1 LENLLKNENSP
12 YLKQHENNPV
22 HWYPWGTKALDKAKE
37 LKKPIFLSVGYAS
50 CHWCHVMA
58 HESFENKNTAAVMNE
73 KFVNIK
79 VDREERPD
87 LDNVF
92 QKSLAILTGTPG
104 GWPLS
109 MFLDENGVPFSGG
122 TYFPPKEMHGRPSF
136 VNILKQVSDFY
147 AKNNDK
153 IIQQA
158 SQIKDVFQKD
168 QKKSSVIGQNL
179 NPHLEAML
187 NYIDFEWGGFQGSP
201 KFPQFYVFESFLHF
215 YKKNKNKKFYDAV
228 KILLNN
234 VCSRGLYDH
243 LLGGIARYSTDDRW
257 IAPHFEKML
266 YDNILF
272 INLLGQFYLQEP
284 NEYYKEKLIQT
295 VEFVNNSFKNKENL
309 LGSAYDAD
317 SEGVEGKHYVWDDKE
332 LRSVLEK
339 DYNLFAKYYDISENG
354 NWEGKNILIEKSIK
368 PTKEENEKLKKIK
381 NKLLGI
387 REKRPKPFFD
397 DKTQI
402 DLNAYWISTLIF
414 VAEVFNKEEW
424 KKLSLSN
431 YNLIKNLT
439 KDEIYHC
446 YKDKDGVKVFL
457 DDYAYLAQLMIN
469 FYETTGEINYLDDAK
484 KIVQQTWDLFYD
496 KENKILQKNPIKQND
511 LFVPPLD
518 INDSNIPNG
527 NSVFLL
533 NCKKLEAITNDT
545 KWQGMAKEL
554 TRSFHSFLNLKST
567 QMASYIK
574 NLDMCEELTTFTF
587 FGDIKKIKELQQ
599 FVKKNYLKS
608 STLIYKE
615 GPKENY
621 LIVCKN
627 QTCSNKIKSI
637 DELKSITLD
646 LVVSDSKG
654 DKKLSGHA
662 IIKLKNS

>member
-22 HWYPWGTKALDKAKE
+22 HWYPWGAKALEKAKE

-58 HESFENKNTAAVMNE
+58 HESFEDKNTAAVMNE
-73 KFVNIK
+73 KFINIK

-92 QKSLAILTGTPG
+92 QKSLAILAGTPG

-136 VNILKQVSDFY
+136 ANILNQVSDFY
-147 AKNNDK
+147 AKNKDK

-284 NEYYKEKLIQT
+284 NDYYKEKLIQT

-317 SEGVEGKHYVWDDKE
+317 SEGVEGKYYVWDDKE
-332 LRSVLEK
+332 LRRVLEK

-402 DLNAYWISTLIF
+402 DLNAYWISTLMF

-424 KKLSLSN
+424 KKLSLLN

-554 TRSFHSFLNLKST
+554 IQSFHSFLNLKST
-567 QMASYIK
+567 QMTSYIK

-587 FGDIKKIKELQQ
+587 FGDVKTIKELQQ
-599 FVKKNYLKS
+599 FVKKNYLKY

-615 GPKENY
+615 DPKENY
-621 LIVCKN
+621 LVVCKN

-637 DELKSITLD
+637 EELKS
-646 LVVSDSKG
+646 VVKNY
-654 DKKLSGHA
+654 A
-662 IIKLKNS
+662 I

>member
-1 LENLLKNENSP
+1 MENLLKKERSP

-22 HWYPWGTKALDKAKE
+22 HWYPWGRKALDKAKE

-58 HESFENKNTAAVMNE
+58 HESFEDKNTAAVMNE
-73 KFVNIK
+73 KFINIK

-122 TYFPPKEMHGRPSF
+122 TYFPPQEMYGRPSF

-147 AKNNDK
+147 TKNKDK

-158 SQIKDVFQKD
+158 SQIKDVFQKN

-187 NYIDFEWGGFQGSP
+187 NYIDFEWGGFKGSP

-272 INLLGQFYLQEP
+272 VNLLGQFYLQEP

-309 LGSAYDAD
+309 LGSAFDAD
-317 SEGVEGKHYVWDDKE
+317 SEGIEGKYYVWDDKE
-332 LRSVLEK
+332 LRSALEK
-339 DYNLFAKYYDISENG
+339 DYNLFAKYFDISENG

-381 NKLLGI
+381 NKLLSI

-402 DLNAYWISTLIF
+402 DLNTYWISTLIF

-431 YNLIKNLT
+431 YNLIKDLT
-439 KDEIYHC
+439 KNEIYHC

-457 DDYAYLAQLMIN
+457 DDYTYLAQLMIN
-469 FYETTGEINYLDDAK
+469 FYEITGEINYLNDAK

-533 NCKKLEAITNDT
+533 NCKKLEAITGDT
-545 KWQGMAKEL
+545 KWQGMSKEL
-554 TRSFHSFLNLKST
+554 TQSFHSFLNLKST

-615 GPKENY
+615 DSKENY
-621 LIVCKN
+621 LVVCKK

-637 DELKSITLD
+637 EELKSI
-646 LVVSDSKG
+646 VKNY
-654 DKKLSGHA
+654 A
-662 IIKLKNS
+662 I

>member
-1 LENLLKNENSP
+1 
-12 YLKQHENNPV
+12 
-22 HWYPWGTKALDKAKE
+22 
-37 LKKPIFLSVGYAS
+37 
-50 CHWCHVMA
+50 M
-58 HESFENKNTAAVMNE
+58 
-73 KFVNIK
+73 
-79 VDREERPD
+79 
-87 LDNVF
+87 
-92 QKSLAILTGTPG
+92 
-104 GWPLS
+104 
-109 MFLDENGVPFSGG
+109 
-122 TYFPPKEMHGRPSF
+122 
-136 VNILKQVSDFY
+136 
-147 AKNNDK
+147 
-153 IIQQA
+153 
-158 SQIKDVFQKD
+158 
-168 QKKSSVIGQNL
+168 
-179 NPHLEAML
+179 
-187 NYIDFEWGGFQGSP
+187 
-201 KFPQFYVFESFLHF
+201 
-215 YKKNKNKKFYDAV
+215 
-228 KILLNN
+228 
-234 VCSRGLYDH
+234 
-243 LLGGIARYSTDDRW
+243 LGGIARYSTDDRW

-469 FYETTGEINYLDDAK
+469 L
-484 KIVQQTWDLFYD
+484 
-496 KENKILQKNPIKQND
+496 
-511 LFVPPLD
+511 
-518 INDSNIPNG
+518 
-527 NSVFLL
+527 
-533 NCKKLEAITNDT
+533 
-545 KWQGMAKEL
+545 
-554 TRSFHSFLNLKST
+554 
-567 QMASYIK
+567 
-574 NLDMCEELTTFTF
+574 
-587 FGDIKKIKELQQ
+587 
-599 FVKKNYLKS
+599 
-608 STLIYKE
+608 
-615 GPKENY
+615 
-621 LIVCKN
+621 
-627 QTCSNKIKSI
+627 
-637 DELKSITLD
+637 
-646 LVVSDSKG
+646 
-654 DKKLSGHA
+654 
-662 IIKLKNS
+662 

>member
-1 LENLLKNENSP
+1 MENLLKNEKSP

-22 HWYPWGTKALDKAKE
+22 HWYPWGTKALEKAKE

-58 HESFENKNTAAVMNE
+58 HESFEDKNTAAVMNE
-73 KFVNIK
+73 KFINIK

-122 TYFPPKEMHGRPSF
+122 TYFPPKEMYGRPSF

-147 AKNNDK
+147 GKNKDK
-153 IIQQA
+153 VIQQA

-554 TRSFHSFLNLKST
+554 IQSFHSFLNLKST
-567 QMASYIK
+567 QMVSYIK

-615 GPKENY
+615 DPKENY
-621 LIVCKN
+621 LVVCKN

-637 DELKSITLD
+637 EELKS
-646 LVVSDSKG
+646 VVKNY
-654 DKKLSGHA
+654 A
-662 IIKLKNS
+662 I

>member
-58 HESFENKNTAAVMNE
+58 HESFEDKNTATVMNE
-73 KFVNIK
+73 KFINIK

-122 TYFPPKEMHGRPSF
+122 TYFPPKEMYGRPSF

-147 AKNNDK
+147 AKNKDK

-158 SQIKDVFQKD
+158 SQIKSVFQKD
-168 QKKSSVIGQNL
+168 QKKSSVISQNL

-201 KFPQFYVFESFLHF
+201 KFPQFYIFESFLHF

-381 NKLLGI
+381 NKLLSI

-424 KKLSLSN
+424 KKLSLLN

-545 KWQGMAKEL
+545 KWKGMVKEL

-615 GPKENY
+615 DSKENY
-621 LIVCKN
+621 LVVCKN

-637 DELKSITLD
+637 EELKS
-646 LVVSDSKG
+646 VVKNY
-654 DKKLSGHA
+654 A
-662 IIKLKNS
+662 I

>member
-1 LENLLKNENSP
+1 MENLLKNENSP

-58 HESFENKNTAAVMNE
+58 HESFEDKNTAAVMNE
-73 KFVNIK
+73 KFINIK

-122 TYFPPKEMHGRPSF
+122 TYFPPKEMYGRPSF

-147 AKNNDK
+147 AKNKDK
-153 IIQQA
+153 VIQQA

-368 PTKEENEKLKKIK
+368 PTKEENEKLKKIRS
-381 NKLLGI
+381 KLLGI

-554 TRSFHSFLNLKST
+554 IQSFHSFLNLKST
-567 QMASYIK
+567 QMVSYIK

-615 GPKENY
+615 DPKENY
-621 LIVCKN
+621 LVVCKN

-637 DELKSITLD
+637 EELKS
-646 LVVSDSKG
+646 VVKNY
-654 DKKLSGHA
+654 A
-662 IIKLKNS
+662 I

>member
-22 HWYPWGTKALDKAKE
+22 HWYPWGPKALEKAKE

-58 HESFENKNTAAVMNE
+58 HESFEDKNTAAVMNE

-122 TYFPPKEMHGRPSF
+122 TYFPPQEMYGRPSF
-136 VNILKQVSDFY
+136 VNILKQISDFY
-147 AKNNDK
+147 TKNNDK

-168 QKKSSVIGQNL
+168 QKKSSVIAQNL

-381 NKLLGI
+381 NKLLSI

-424 KKLSLSN
+424 KKLSLLN

-527 NSVFLL
+527 NSIFLL
-533 NCKKLEAITNDT
+533 NCKKLEVITNDS

-554 TRSFHSFLNLKST
+554 IQSFHSFLNLKST
-567 QMASYIK
+567 QMVSYIK

-608 STLIYKE
+608 STLIYKKN
-615 GPKENY
+615 PKENY
-621 LIVCKN
+621 LVVCKN

-637 DELKSITLD
+637 EELKS
-646 LVVSDSKG
+646 VVKNY
-654 DKKLSGHA
+654 A
-662 IIKLKNS
+662 I

>member
-1 LENLLKNENSP
+1 LENSLKNEKSP

-22 HWYPWGTKALDKAKE
+22 HWHPWNKKTLDKAKE

-58 HESFENKNTAAVMNE
+58 HESFEDQSTASIMNE
-73 KFVNIK
+73 KFINIK

-87 LDNVF
+87 LDYVF

-122 TYFPPKEMHGRPSF
+122 TYFPPKEMYGRPSF
-136 VNILKQVSDFY
+136 INILNQVSEFY
-147 AKNNDK
+147 GKNREK
-153 IIQQA
+153 TIKQA
-158 SQIKDVFQKD
+158 LEIKNVFQQI
-168 QKKSSVIGQNL
+168 QKKSSVISQSL
-179 NPHLEAML
+179 VPHLETL
-187 NYIDFEWGGFQGSP
+187 TNHIDYEWGGFKGSP
-201 KFPQFYVFESFLHF
+201 KFPQFYVFESLLHF
-215 YKKNKNKKFYDAV
+215 YKKTKNKKFYDAV
-228 KILLNN
+228 KILLQN
-234 VCSRGLYDH
+234 VCARGLYDH
-243 LLGGIARYSTDDRW
+243 LLGGIARYSTDDKW

-266 YDNILF
+266 YDNIMF
-272 INLLGQFYLQEP
+272 INLLGQFYLEEP
-284 NEYYKEKLIQT
+284 NDYYKNKLIQT
-295 VEFVNNSFKNKENL
+295 VEFINQSFKNKDNL
-309 LGSAYDAD
+309 SGSAYDAD
-317 SEGVEGKHYVWDDKE
+317 SEGIEGKYYVWENKE
-332 LRSVLEK
+332 LKNVLGK
-339 DYNLFAKYYDISENG
+339 DYDFFGKFYDISENG
-354 NWEGKNILIEKSIK
+354 NWEGKNILNEKDTKLLKEDKEKLVSIK
-368 PTKEENEKLKKIK
+368 K
-381 NKLLGI
+381 KLLAI

-518 INDSNIPNG
+518 INDNNIPNG
-527 NSVFLL
+527 NSIFLL
-533 NCKKLEAITNDT
+533 NCKKLEAITNDS

-554 TRSFHSFLNLKST
+554 IQSFHSFLNLKST
-567 QMASYIK
+567 QMVSYIK

-599 FVKKNYLKS
+599 FVKKNYLRS

-615 GPKENY
+615 DPKENY
-621 LIVCKN
+621 LVVCKN

-637 DELKSITLD
+637 EELKS
-646 LVVSDSKG
+646 VVKNY
-654 DKKLSGHA
+654 A
-662 IIKLKNS
+662 I

>member
-1 LENLLKNENSP
+1 MENLLKKERSP

-22 HWYPWGTKALDKAKE
+22 HWYPWGRKALDKAKE

-58 HESFENKNTAAVMNE
+58 HESFEDKNTAAVMNE
-73 KFVNIK
+73 KFINIK

-122 TYFPPKEMHGRPSF
+122 TYFPPQEMYGRPSF

-147 AKNNDK
+147 TKNKDK

-187 NYIDFEWGGFQGSP
+187 NYIDFEWGGFKGSP

-272 INLLGQFYLQEP
+272 VNLLGQFYLQEP

-309 LGSAYDAD
+309 LGSAFDAD
-317 SEGVEGKHYVWDDKE
+317 SEGIEGKYYVWDDKE
-332 LRSVLEK
+332 LRSALEK
-339 DYNLFAKYYDISENG
+339 DYNLFAKYFDISENG

-381 NKLLGI
+381 NKLLNI

-402 DLNAYWISTLIF
+402 DLNTYWISTLIF

-431 YNLIKNLT
+431 YNLIKDLT
-439 KDEIYHC
+439 KNEIYHC

-457 DDYAYLAQLMIN
+457 DDYTYLAQLMIN
-469 FYETTGEINYLDDAK
+469 FYEITGEINYLNDAK

-533 NCKKLEAITNDT
+533 NCKKLEAITSDT

-554 TRSFHSFLNLKST
+554 TESFHSFLNLKST

-608 STLIYKE
+608 STLIYKKDS
-615 GPKENY
+615 KENY
-621 LIVCKN
+621 LVVCKK

-637 DELKSITLD
+637 EELKSI
-646 LVVSDSKG
+646 VKNY
-654 DKKLSGHA
+654 A
-662 IIKLKNS
+662 IY

>member
-22 HWYPWGTKALDKAKE
+22 HWYPWGAKALEKAKE

-58 HESFENKNTAAVMNE
+58 HESFEDKNTAAVMNE
-73 KFVNIK
+73 KFINIK

-122 TYFPPKEMHGRPSF
+122 TYFPPKEMYGRPSF

-147 AKNNDK
+147 AKNKDK

-243 LLGGIARYSTDDRW
+243 LLGGISRYSTDDRW

-272 INLLGQFYLQEP
+272 VNLLGQFYLQEP

-381 NKLLGI
+381 DKLLSI

-484 KIVQQTWDLFYD
+484 QIVQQTWNLFYD

-545 KWQGMAKEL
+545 KWQGMTKEL
-554 TRSFHSFLNLKST
+554 IQSLHSFLNLKST
-567 QMASYIK
+567 QMVSYIK

-615 GPKENY
+615 DPKENY
-621 LIVCKN
+621 LVVCKN
-627 QTCSNKIKSI
+627 QTCSNKIKNI
-637 DELKSITLD
+637 EELKS
-646 LVVSDSKG
+646 VVKNY
-654 DKKLSGHA
+654 A
-662 IIKLKNS
+662 I

>member
-1 LENLLKNENSP
+1 LENLLKKERSP

-22 HWYPWGTKALDKAKE
+22 HWYPWGRKALDKAKE

-58 HESFENKNTAAVMNE
+58 HESFEDKNTAAVMNE
-73 KFVNIK
+73 KFINIK

-122 TYFPPKEMHGRPSF
+122 TYFPPQEMYGRPSF

-147 AKNNDK
+147 TKNKDK

-187 NYIDFEWGGFQGSP
+187 NYIDFEWGGFKGSP

-272 INLLGQFYLQEP
+272 VNLLGQFYLQEP

-309 LGSAYDAD
+309 LGSAFDAD
-317 SEGVEGKHYVWDDKE
+317 SEGIEGKYYVWDDKE
-332 LRSVLEK
+332 LRSALEK
-339 DYNLFAKYYDISENG
+339 DYNLFAKYFDISENG

-381 NKLLGI
+381 NKLLNI

-402 DLNAYWISTLIF
+402 DLNTYWISTLIF

-431 YNLIKNLT
+431 YNLIKDLT
-439 KDEIYHC
+439 KNEIYHC

-457 DDYAYLAQLMIN
+457 DDYTYLAQLMIN
-469 FYETTGEINYLDDAK
+469 FYEITGEINYLNDAK

-533 NCKKLEAITNDT
+533 NCKKLEAITSDT

-554 TRSFHSFLNLKST
+554 TESFHSFLNLKST

-615 GPKENY
+615 DSKENY
-621 LIVCKN
+621 LVVCKK

-637 DELKSITLD
+637 EELKSI
-646 LVVSDSKG
+646 VKNY
-654 DKKLSGHA
+654 A
-662 IIKLKNS
+662 IY

>member
-1 LENLLKNENSP
+1 MENLLKNERSP

-22 HWYPWGTKALDKAKE
+22 HWYPWGTKALKKAKE

-58 HESFENKNTAAVMNE
+58 HESFEDKNTAAVMNE
-73 KFVNIK
+73 KFINIK

-122 TYFPPKEMHGRPSF
+122 TYFPPKEMYGRPSF
-136 VNILKQVSDFY
+136 VNILKQISDFY
-147 AKNNDK
+147 AKNKDK

-187 NYIDFEWGGFQGSP
+187 NHIDFEWGGFQGSP

-243 LLGGIARYSTDDRW
+243 LLGGIARYSTDERW

-469 FYETTGEINYLDDAK
+469 FYETTGEVNYLDDAK

-533 NCKKLEAITNDT
+533 NCKKLEAITNDI

-554 TRSFHSFLNLKST
+554 IQSFHSFLNLKST
-567 QMASYIK
+567 QMTSYIK

-608 STLIYKE
+608 STLIYKVD
-615 GPKENY
+615 PKENY
-621 LIVCKN
+621 LVVCKK
-627 QTCSNKIKSI
+627 QTCSNKIKSVE
-637 DELKSITLD
+637 ELKS
-646 LVVSDSKG
+646 VAKNY
-654 DKKLSGHA
+654 A
-662 IIKLKNS
+662 IW

>member
-1 LENLLKNENSP
+1 
-12 YLKQHENNPV
+12 
-22 HWYPWGTKALDKAKE
+22 
-37 LKKPIFLSVGYAS
+37 
-50 CHWCHVMA
+50 
-58 HESFENKNTAAVMNE
+58 
-73 KFVNIK
+73 

-122 TYFPPKEMHGRPSF
+122 TYFPPKEMYGRPSF

-147 AKNNDK
+147 TKNKDK

-158 SQIKDVFQKD
+158 SQIKDVFQKE

-179 NPHLEAML
+179 NPHLESML
-187 NYIDFEWGGFQGSP
+187 NYIDFEWGGFKGSP

-317 SEGVEGKHYVWDDKE
+317 SEGVEGKYYVWDDKE

-381 NKLLGI
+381 NKLLNI

-446 YKDKDGVKVFL
+446 YKDKDGVKVFI

-469 FYETTGEINYLDDAK
+469 LYETTGEINYLEDAK
-484 KIVQQTWDLFYD
+484 KVVQQTWDLFYD

-545 KWQGMAKEL
+545 KWQGMTKEL
-554 TRSFHSFLNLKST
+554 IQSFHSFLNLKST
-567 QMASYIK
+567 QMTSYIK

-587 FGDIKKIKELQQ
+587 FGDFKKIKELQQ

-615 GPKENY
+615 DPKENY
-621 LIVCKN
+621 LVVCKN

-637 DELKSITLD
+637 EELKS
-646 LVVSDSKG
+646 VVKNY
-654 DKKLSGHA
+654 A
-662 IIKLKNS
+662 I